1 MIGLINL
8 VMHAATFIMSTSV
21 ALYHKEHAVQ
31 EVRPTDQQYF
41 YYLNAQQQSADHML
55 QMLIACLS
63 FVITVMLVYGAALR
77 RPSYVLPF
85 FCMQVFDLS
94 IWTLVC
100 AAGVSMSPRIKMV
113 LENKPY
119 LGEQVSKMNQSHFL
133 FSLVVVMTG
142 ILMFK
147 AYMVSVVWACF
158 KHCKSVNEAR
168 RQRQMINAPII
179 YFPAGNMEAM
189 AALPSY
195 DDTMK
200 NPPPPAYSN

>member
-1 MIGLINL
+1 MKDPLEDNRDMPIIMDRVPESPPASCCICLDVRTGAVMIGLINL

-94 IWTLVC
+94 IWTLVS
-100 AAGVSMSPRIKMV
+100 AATVSRSSR
-113 LENKPY
+113 
-119 LGEQVSKMNQSHFL
+119 
-133 FSLVVVMTG
+133 
-142 ILMFK
+142 
-147 AYMVSVVWACF
+147 
-158 KHCKSVNEAR
+158 
-168 RQRQMINAPII
+168 
-179 YFPAGNMEAM
+179 
-189 AALPSY
+189 
-195 DDTMK
+195 
-200 NPPPPAYSN
+200 